1 MAGGRNGPDT
11 LARYVPR
18 ISAEWDLDT
27 PGARLRLTDASL
39 VFVDISGFTNLSE
52 RLARKGRIGA
62 EELTEVLN
70 RAFGAMLDLA
80 YARGGSLL
88 KFGGDAL
95 LLMFQSDDHPV
106 QAACAAVEMRSA
118 LRAAAMI
125 PTSVGRVPLRMSVGV
140 HSGPIHLFR
149 VGSLHNELVVT
160 GPGASRTTQMEGAA
174 QAGQIFVSP
183 ETAARLPRGA
193 AAPTSPDTVDA
204 PWRLRWRRAPVAGR
218 GLIPRRHVSDDSV
231 ASCLPVVLSTH
242 LREGLSEFEHRVA
255 VVGFVKFKGVDA
267 LMASEGADAVAASL
281 EEVVRV
287 TQEAAD
293 REGVVFLASD
303 IDDDGGKLILVSGVP
318 ANQADDEGRMLRAVR
333 HIADHE
339 GVLDKKIGVNRG
351 HVFAGTVGASYR
363 ATYTVMGDTVNLA
376 ARLMAAA
383 PPGAIYATAP
393 VLERSRTRF
402 EAEAVPPFMVKGK
415 LAPVHAFAVGA
426 DAGDRRGAEDEDEA
440 PFVGR
445 SAEFGVLV
453 DTITRAASGDAQAVE
468 VVGDTGMGKSRL
480 VREAIAAAA
489 LTTFV
494 VRGEPT
500 GTNTPYRAFREPL
513 RALLGIERDAQPV
526 MAAALRS
533 AVAAVDTGLA
543 EYVPLLAAV
552 ASIDAGSNPT
562 VDAIDARFRPGR
574 TADVLIRLLDALL
587 PAPRAIV
594 VEDAQWT
601 DAVSDYLLERLVGA
615 ASANSWTV
623 ITSRRSGNIGFVPA
637 NAVLV
642 GVPPL
647 PDSAVRDIVVR
658 SLDDIPLRPHE
669 IDAIVAR
676 AAGSPLFAGELI
688 GVVRNTRSIEDMPD
702 SLEAAVNAEIDRLE
716 SLPRALLRHA
726 AVLGL
731 RFRPSLLGAVLADS
745 DIALDATALDGLDE
759 FLERDGPDSARFRQ
773 AVLREAAYAGLPYR
787 RRRELHL
794 RAGDTIEELA
804 LHNGG
809 VDRDAAILSFHFA
822 AGGDHERTW
831 RYARMAGAAAQTAYA
846 NVDAAAQY
854 RRALDAARR
863 IEDLDENEVVTT
875 WTALGD
881 VLDQAGMLTEALD
894 AYRRASRL
902 VREDPLAQ
910 TKTML
915 LRKRAWV
922 HDRAGAFSAALRE
935 LTVAERLVAGI
946 EGDDAANERVAIRRV
961 RAGVRISL
969 GQGRAA
975 LDLAEQVATEAERL
989 GNTFELAK
997 SYQVIDIAH
1006 VMLGEIEQAVLGPRS
1021 VALYE
1026 RLGET
1031 ELFAAAVCNQG
1042 AVAYWL
1048 GRWDEAID
1056 CYRRA
1061 EQAYSKLGDVVYAA
1075 ITESNI
1081 GELLVSRGE
1090 YDEATQLL
1098 RNAARTHRAVG
1109 HTDGALFDEIQLGRL
1124 AIGVGD
1130 FDDAIAML
1138 TKVRD
1143 EANEVR
1149 LPVYAVEASV
1159 HLGSALVAAG
1169 RSEDALATIDE
1180 TEAAASEEAS
1190 AFAPALHLTRA
1201 RALAAL
1207 GDLVAA
1213 EAAATS
1219 GIAKAREMGTLY
1231 ELGLLLLLRADV
1243 AQQLGVGVP
1252 LDDRREGKSLL
1263 DGLEVAAAR

>member
-1 MAGGRNGPDT
+1 

-27 PGARLRLTDASL
+27 PGEYFRVTDASL

-62 EELTEVLN
+62 EELTEVLS
-70 RAFGAMLDLA
+70 RVFGAMLDLA
-80 YARGGSLL
+80 YARGGTLL

-95 LLMFQSDDHPV
+95 LLMFETDDHPV
-106 QAACAAVEMRSA
+106 QAACAAVEMRAA

-149 VGSLHNELVVT
+149 VGSLHHELVVT

-174 QAGQIFVSP
+174 SAGQIFVSP

-193 AAPTSPDTVDA
+193 AESTSPADGDA
-204 PWRLRWRRAPVAGR
+204 PWRLRWRRAPIGGG
-218 GLIPRRHVSDDSV
+218 GLIPRRDVSAEAV
-231 ASCLPVVLSTH
+231 ASCLPAVLRAH
-242 LREGLSEFEHRVA
+242 LRDGLSEFEHRIA
-255 VVGFVKFKGVDA
+255 SVGFVKFKGVDA
-267 LMASEGADAVAASL
+267 LMESEGADAVAKAL

-293 REGVVFLASD
+293 SEGVAFLASD
-303 IDDDGGKLILVSGVP
+303 IDENGGKLILVSGVP
-318 ANQADDEGRMLRAVR
+318 TNQADDEGRMLRAAR
-333 HIADHE
+333 RIADHE
-339 GVLDKKIGVNRG
+339 GVLYKKVGVNRG
-351 HVFAGTVGASYR
+351 HVFAGTVGAAYR

-383 PPGAIYATAP
+383 PPGSIYATAP

-402 EAEAVPPFMVKGK
+402 DVETVPPFMVKGK
-415 LAPVHAFAVGA
+415 SAPVHAFAVGSE
-426 DAGDRRGAEDEDEA
+426 AGDRGAAENADEA

-445 SAEFGVLV
+445 ATELGVVL
-453 DTITRAASGDAQAVE
+453 DAIGRAATGAAGPVE
-468 VVGDTGMGKSRL
+468 VIGDSGIGKSRL
-480 VREAIAAAA
+480 VREAVVATAVA
-489 LTTFV
+489 TFV

-513 RALLGIERDAQPV
+513 RALLGIERGEQAA
-526 MAAALRS
+526 MAATLR
-533 AVAAVDTGLA
+533 AAVVAVDADLA
-543 EYVPLLAAV
+543 EYVPLVAAV
-552 ASIDAGSNPT
+552 ASIDAGSTPT

-587 PAPRAIV
+587 PARRAIV

-615 ASANSWTV
+615 ASAHAWSV
-623 ITSRRSGNIGFVPA
+623 ITARRTGDSGFVPA
-637 NAVLV
+637 DAVRITL
-642 GVPPL
+642 GPL
-647 PDSAVRDIVVR
+647 ADSAVRDIVVR
-658 SLDDIPLRPHE
+658 SLDDVPLRPHE
-669 IDAIVAR
+669 IDAIVRR

-688 GVVRNTRSIEDMPD
+688 GVVRQTRSIDDMPD
-702 SLEAAVNAEIDRLE
+702 SLEAAINAEIDRLE

-726 AVLGL
+726 AVLGV
-731 RFRPSLLGAVLADS
+731 RFRPSVLGAVLADS
-745 DIALDATALDGLDE
+745 NIELDATALDGLDE
-759 FLERDGPDSARFRQ
+759 FLERDGRDSARFRQ

-794 RAGDTIEELA
+794 RAGKTIEDYA
-804 LHNGG
+804 LRNGS
-809 VDRDAAILSFHFA
+809 VERDAASLSFHFA

-831 RYARMAGAAAQTAYA
+831 RYARTAGVAAQAAYA
-846 NVDAAAQY
+846 NIDAAAQY

-863 IEDLDENEVVTT
+863 LDGLDEGEVVDT

-881 VLDQAGMLTEALD
+881 ALERAGVLTEALD

-902 VREDPLAQ
+902 VRDDPLVQ
-910 TKTML
+910 TRTML
-915 LRKRAWV
+915 LCKRALARE
-922 HDRAGAFSAALRE
+922 RAGAFSAALRE
-935 LTVAERLVAGI
+935 LTVAERLVADVG
-946 EGDDAANERVAIRRV
+946 GDDAANSRVVIRRR
-961 RAGVRISL
+961 RASVHTSL
-969 GQGRAA
+969 GQPRAA
-975 LDLAEQVATEAERL
+975 LELAEQVATEAERL

-997 SYQVIDIAH
+997 AYQLIDIAH
-1006 VMLGEIEQAVLGPRS
+1006 VTLGEMGRAVLGQRS

-1026 RLGET
+1026 QLGEV
-1031 ELFAAAVCNQG
+1031 ELFADALCAQG

-1061 EQAYSKLGDVVYAA
+1061 EQAFAKLGDVVDAA
-1075 ITESNI
+1075 LVEANI
-1081 GELLVSRGE
+1081 GELLVSRGA
-1090 YDEATQLL
+1090 YDEATPVL
-1098 RNAARTHRAVG
+1098 RAAARTHRAVG

-1130 FDDAIAML
+1130 LEGAVAGL
-1138 TKVRD
+1138 TRVRD
-1143 EANEVR
+1143 EANDLR
-1149 LPVYAVEASV
+1149 LPVRAVEASV
-1159 HLGSALVAAG
+1159 NLGDALVAAG
-1169 RSEDALATIDE
+1169 RSEDALAMITE
-1180 TEAAASEEAS
+1180 TETTAGEEAT
-1190 AFAPALHLTRA
+1190 AFAPALNLTKA

-1207 GDLVAA
+1207 DDLVAA

-1219 GIAKAREMGTLY
+1219 GIVKAREMGTLY
-1231 ELGLLLLLRADV
+1231 ELGLLLVLRADV
-1243 AQQLGVGVP
+1243 LEHLGTGTAA
-1252 LDDRREGKSLL
+1252 DDRREGRALL
-1263 DGLEVAAAR
+1263 AGLEVAAGR